1 MGLLYHIHKK
11 EALNV
16 IIDVVKDM
24 NSELFLQS
32 IDSIKIKSQTEFGSK
47 FDFYYKDT
55 ALEDIEISMIGE
67 YQVYNASLAIYTI
80 LILKEK
86 NLINI
91 TDDQLT
97 RV

>member
-1 MGLLYHIHKK
+1 
-11 EALNV
+11 
-16 IIDVVKDM
+16 M

-55 ALEDIEISMIGE
+55 ALEDIEISMIGGIKSTMHLC
-67 YQVYNASLAIYTI
+67 YLHNLNI
-80 LILKEK
+80 KEK

-91 TDDQLT
+91 TDDQLYKGIKAT
-97 RV
+97 KWKEDLKC